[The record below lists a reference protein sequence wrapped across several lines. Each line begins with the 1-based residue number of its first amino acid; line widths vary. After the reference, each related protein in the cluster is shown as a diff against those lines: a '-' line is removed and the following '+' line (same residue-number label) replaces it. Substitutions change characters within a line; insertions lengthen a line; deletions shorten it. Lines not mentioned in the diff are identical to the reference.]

1 MLLGEYAFANSP
13 SAVAIDEIESKEF
26 AVIEIFPNPTNDVV
40 WLKTLVPYNQLQVV
54 VYDVLGNI
62 AHEEVFTNELKIDVS
77 DWNSGN
83 YIVTVFNDNQ
93 LIQTG
98 KLVVQ

>member
-1 MLLGEYAFANSP
+1 MF
-13 SAVAIDEIESKEF
+13 
-26 AVIEIFPNPTNDVV
+26 

-54 VYDVLGNI
+54 VYDVLGSVV
-62 AHEEVFTNELKIDVS
+62 HEEIFNNQLKIDVS
-77 DWNSGN
+77 GWNSGN
-83 YIVTVFNDNQ
+83 YIITVFNDNQ